1 MSMVASWAKNFL
13 ESSRTVWVIGA
24 VILCFFA
31 LTNLPWQLDDYDQAQ
46 QAFTSFE
53 MIKEGHWFFQRT
65 PHELIAQK
73 PPLVGWS
80 SAAIFAITRS
90 WDIAWRLPSFLTA
103 VLLATILFRAA
114 TAAYGAAAGLIALG
128 ALGLNLLSVRLATL
142 VRTDMPLALVIFL
155 LGLLIWRKIRTREP
169 WQPRERWEMFALLTA
184 SMFIKGPMVFAFL
197 TPGILL
203 FQWLAGK
210 QSTANAWCGFWPWI
224 ASFALFSIWVIC
236 GIKFVPGFY
245 EDVVMKEFLGRFSE
259 TVHRPQPVLYY
270 LPHLLQKFAPW
281 SVLILA
287 LGVLSFP
294 RTRSGL
300 RNLFRQT
307 NPDIL
312 WLVCWSFGGFVVMSL
327 IPSKRVDRIYPVVA
341 PLCLL
346 LAAQVAGSSRIKQRG
361 ERVLRWSAAAL
372 LFSILFT
379 GSYMTGKVLS
389 DYRDNVNHL
398 EVFSRAVNEQAVAH
412 HWRYEVI
419 AGGAGGSEGMLLYLQ
434 KPHFIKPDEA
444 VQEWN
449 RKALDALVVPKN
461 KISELMRE
469 LQNAA
474 IAPLRSIDRK
484 TDPQIGYF
492 LVTRRSFSDRS
503 RARA

>member
-1 MSMVASWAKNFL
+1 MDALGAKGFL
-13 ESSRTVWVIGA
+13 ESSRALWVIGA
-24 VILCFFA
+24 VILCLFS

-46 QAFTSFE
+46 EAFTSFE
-53 MIKEGHWFFQRT
+53 MIKEGHWFYQRT

-73 PPLVGWS
+73 PPLVGWA
-80 SAAIFAITRS
+80 SAAIFTITRS
-90 WDIAWRLPSFLTA
+90 WNIAWRLPSFLTA
-103 VLLATILFRAA
+103 VVLATILFRAA
-114 TAAYGAAAGLIALG
+114 NAAYGAAAALIALG
-128 ALGLNLLSVRLATL
+128 AFGLNLLSVRLATL

-155 LGLLIWRKIRTREP
+155 LGLLIWQKIRAREP
-169 WQPRERWEMFALLTA
+169 WQPREQWEMFALLTA

-197 TPGILL
+197 LPGILL

-210 QSTANAWCGFWPWI
+210 QITANAWCGSWPWI
-224 ASFALFSIWVIC
+224 ASLALFSIWVIC

-245 EDVVMKEFLGRFSE
+245 QDVVMKEFIGRFSE

-281 SVLILA
+281 SVLIVA
-287 LGVLSFP
+287 LGVLSF
-294 RTRSGL
+294 RATRSGI
-300 RNLFRQT
+300 RNLLRKT

-312 WLVCWSFGGFVVMSL
+312 WLVCWSLGGFVVMSL
-327 IPSKRVDRIYPVVA
+327 VPSKRVDRIYPVIP

-346 LAAQVAGSSRIKQRG
+346 LAAQVGSSRIKQTR
-361 ERVLRWSAAAL
+361 ERALQWSAAAL

-379 GSYMTGKVLS
+379 GSYVTGKVLS
-389 DYRDNVNHL
+389 DYHDNASHL

-419 AGGAGGSEGMLLYLQ
+419 AGGAAGSEGMLLYLQ

-449 RKALDALVVPKN
+449 REALDALVVPKK
-461 KISELMRE
+461 KITELMPE
-469 LQNAA
+469 LRNAA
-474 IAPLRSIDRK
+474 ITPLRSIDRK
-484 TDPQIGYF
+484 TDPQVGYV
-492 LVTRRSFSDRS
+492 LV
-503 RARA
+503 ARQI